1 MSMNGAAS
9 LPNFA
14 EKLAALNQASYAQK
28 LPK

>member
-1 MSMNGAAS
+1 MNGAAS
-9 LPNFA
+9 LLNFA